1 MATSRK
7 RQPARNPAELIVDR
21 IKNRM
26 AEAGDS
32 VPRIPG
38 HHRRLLEAWLS
49 AFPEGWY
56 SIPKPS
62 GNNVADYVRSEM
74 LVNGITDF
82 LVAERGLLVCV
93 SIVKVVWPSGSF
105 IGKLDWCGM
114 SFDEALKRAATAWK
128 LWPVDVEAD
137 AIRVFRDHYLVR
149 RNTNVDSVQNTTI
162 EKLNA
167 GEFMCHPPDFIRF
180 TECDRANEEAAIRRA
195 VENNPP
201 FVGENKTAVV
211 EAEAAVEAAAQLL
224 GTPESVPAS
233 FQSLLDWGK
242 QQRVHPMQQVLQNA
256 LLNALGQPDTGLA
269 PLPGPEWGANRTDK
283 LDRYFEVWDY
293 VSKPGNEKKT
303 PYAIQQAIGV
313 NDEMVK
319 RILEETRRPTA
330 EEIKQRRIE
339 KKQRKR

>member
-1 MATSRK
+1 
-7 RQPARNPAELIVDR
+7 
-21 IKNRM
+21 M

-137 AIRVFRDHYLVR
+137 AIRVFRDHCLVR

-211 EAEAAVEAAAQLL
+211 EPEAAVETDETQDDKNPGRQFAPKDSDPPENFKWGPLEGSAAALAKAISGRKNERKNYLIQRH
-224 GTPESVPAS
+224 PERLFVRDLTERR
-233 FQSLLDWGK
+233 FH
-242 QQRVHPMQQVLQNA
+242 VFF
-256 LLNALGQPDTGLA
+256 
-269 PLPGPEWGANRTDK
+269 RTAK
-283 LDRYFEVWDY
+283 EF
-293 VSKPGNEKKT
+293 NE
-303 PYAIQQAIGV
+303 A
-313 NDEMVK
+313 
-319 RILEETRRPTA
+319 
-330 EEIKQRRIE
+330 KQRFDNE
-339 KKQRKR
+339 QRQLTTPKNT